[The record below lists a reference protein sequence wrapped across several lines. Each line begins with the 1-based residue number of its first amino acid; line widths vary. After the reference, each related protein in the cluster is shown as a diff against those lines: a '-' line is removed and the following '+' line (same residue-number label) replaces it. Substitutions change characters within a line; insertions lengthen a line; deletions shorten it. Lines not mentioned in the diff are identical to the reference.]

1 MNEETNEKERLDWH
15 SGFDAGLRLSMR
27 KYADDLKIEREHSL
41 SDQPL
46 RIDYLVLRKS
56 SLTKIDND
64 LGRDFRGHNIIEYK
78 NPSDELNIDVLWKV
92 ISYAGLYKSFG
103 KHIDEIK
110 IEDITITIVRSRK
123 PSKLFNQLIK
133 SEKIIKEKYPGVY
146 SIVGLVDIP
155 INIVVLREVR
165 DKELLALQVMD
176 YNASEAAVRKF
187 LQEVSKYDEACD
199 KRNADAVLQISAG
212 ANKSLY
218 ERLRG
223 DKEMCEA
230 LKEIMAE
237 DLKEAESKGE
247 KRGIER
253 GIEKGIEKGIEQR
266 DEEKI
271 EDMLKR
277 GKTPEE
283 IVEFCNYPIEQVN
296 GVLLKIQDD
305 E

>member
-64 LGRDFRGHNIIEYK
+64 LGRDFREHNIIEYK

-103 KHIDEIK
+103 KYIDEIK

-123 PSKLFNQLIK
+123 PSKLFDQLFK
-133 SEKIIKEKYPGVY
+133 SGKIIKEKYPGVY

-165 DKELLALQVMD
+165 DKELLALRVMD
-176 YNASEAAVRKF
+176 YNASEAAVRNF
-187 LQEVSKYDEACD
+187 LQEVSKYDEAGD

-212 ANKSLY
+212 ANKSL
-218 ERLRG
+218 
-223 DKEMCEA
+223 
-230 LKEIMAE
+230 
-237 DLKEAESKGE
+237 
-247 KRGIER
+247 
-253 GIEKGIEKGIEQR
+253 
-266 DEEKI
+266 
-271 EDMLKR
+271 
-277 GKTPEE
+277 
-283 IVEFCNYPIEQVN
+283 
-296 GVLLKIQDD
+296 
-305 E
+305 